1 MAFDQGASRPQG
13 AITAKSTG
21 APQNAWR
28 LKLKKI
34 QRIYILFF
42 FLAQKVGAGAQKSGK
57 AAALPAPPPPRTL
70 NDDIKGRKMT
80 SKDTK
85 GLIRTEKD

>member
-13 AITAKSTG
+13 TITAKSTG

-34 QRIYILFF
+34 QRIWRNIDGKKLASGLFF
-42 FLAQKVGAGAQKSGK
+42 IIIIFLFSAKSGGGGAK
-57 AAALPAPPPPRTL
+57 KR
-70 NDDIKGRKMT
+70 
-80 SKDTK
+80 
-85 GLIRTEKD
+85 